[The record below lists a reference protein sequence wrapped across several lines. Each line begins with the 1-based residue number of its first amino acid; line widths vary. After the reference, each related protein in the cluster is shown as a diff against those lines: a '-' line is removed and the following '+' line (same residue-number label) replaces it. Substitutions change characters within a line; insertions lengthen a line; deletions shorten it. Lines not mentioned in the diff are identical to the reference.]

1 MPARP
6 QRRRPPQERQVFG
19 LTILHPSHP
28 EVQRLQHDT
37 ARPGLHGHKVW
48 PASFVLLDYLHQRGV
63 APQARVLEL
72 GCGWGLVGIACAKTF
87 QAQVTG
93 LDADAAVF
101 PYLQLHAQRNGVHLA
116 TRHGTFA
123 DLTPGPRGVRADRG
137 GRHLLLGGLVDPL
150 YQVVRRGVAVG
161 VADILL
167 ADLVGPRLTSSV
179 HGVCSTATPRCSPG
193 RRRHPSGKAAG
204 FSGWSAL
211 PRPQW
216 AARRVGSPQR
226 HRRRSWPRTVT
237 TVRGGQHGAV
247 RHQEAGGSLTGR
259 PVSTLRSQ
267 TGIGMGQG
275 IGALAAADSVGIDHA
290 RNLVPCCGVVL
301 PRRRSRCA
309 PCCPTRP
316 GAATRSGRRRRGVTV
331 EATARPVT
339 AIARVVCHCR
349 GRVGSRGAVPTR
361 GKTDDA
367 RLM

>member
-48 PASFVLLDYLHQRGV
+48 PASFVLLNYLHQRGV

-101 PYLQLHAQRNGVHLA
+101 PYLQLHARRNGVHLA

-123 DLTPGPRGVRADRG
+123 DLTPQDLAAFELIVGADICFWEE
-137 GRHLLLGGLVDPL
+137 LVDPL
-150 YQVVRRGVAVG
+150 YQVVRRGVAAG

-167 ADLVGPRLTSSV
+167 AD
-179 HGVCSTATPRCSPG
+179 PG
-193 RRRHPSGKAAG
+193 RPPFDELCARCLQHGDTEVLAWATTTPVRE
-204 FSGWSAL
+204 SGWILRVVGTAEAAVGRSPCGQPAEA
-211 PRPQW
+211 PEAVMAAHRHDG
-216 AARRVGSPQR
+216 ARRTAWRCP
-226 HRRRSWPRTVT
+226 PPE
-237 TVRGGQHGAV
+237 
-247 RHQEAGGSLTGR
+247 EAGGPLTGR

-267 TGIGMGQG
+267 TGRAMGQG
-275 IGALAAADSVGIDHA
+275 TVALAAADSVGIDHA
-290 RNLVPCCGVVL
+290 RISCPAAASSCPGVDHAAPPAAPHGRV
-301 PRRRSRCA
+301 PRRA
-309 PCCPTRP
+309 LGGED
-316 GAATRSGRRRRGVTV
+316 GA
-331 EATARPVT
+331 
-339 AIARVVCHCR
+339 
-349 GRVGSRGAVPTR
+349 
-361 GKTDDA
+361 
-367 RLM
+367 